1 MSDNKYFVGADI
13 GGTSVKIGL
22 FCNNNEEW
30 TDKWEIP
37 SERDNNGEN
46 ILPDISVSLKEA
58 CIRNSIAY
66 NDICGIGIGVPG
78 PVFNDG
84 TVNKCANLGWG
95 VINVK
100 NIMKELTGIENIV
113 AANDA
118 NVAALGEQWRGG
130 GKEFSNL
137 VMVTLGTG
145 VGGGIIIDGRIYSGS
160 LGAAGE
166 IGHIKVNPDENAV
179 CGCGCRGCLEQYS
192 SATGIVRLYKM
203 IMKDSASNDIT
214 AKDIFDMAK
223 EGNEPALTVI
233 DTAMKYLGMALANVA
248 AAIDPQAFVI
258 GGGVS
263 KAGSI
268 ITDMVSRYYN
278 MYSMGPLKNR
288 KFRLAGLGNDA
299 GIYGCVRLA
308 MDNYKTVEQ

>member
-1 MSDNKYFVGADI
+1 MIDKKYFAGADI
-13 GGTSVKIGL
+13 GGTTVKLGL
-22 FCNNNEEW
+22 FCSNNEEW
-30 TDKWEIP
+30 ADKWEIP
-37 SERDNNGEN
+37 SDRNNDGVN
-46 ILPDISVSLKEA
+46 ILPDIAVSIKEA
-58 CIRNSIAY
+58 CIRNNIAY
-66 NDICGIGIGVPG
+66 NDICGMGIGVPG

-100 NIMKELTGIENIV
+100 DITKELTGIDNIAV
-113 AANDA
+113 ANDA
-118 NVAALGEQWRGG
+118 NVAALGEQWKGG

-160 LGAAGE
+160 FGAAGE
-166 IGHIKVNPDENAV
+166 IGHIKVNPDETDV

-192 SATGIVRLYKM
+192 SATGIVRLYHKNA
-203 IMKDSASNDIT
+203 DYGASFDIT

-223 EGNEPALTVI
+223 EGDEAALFVI
-233 DTAMKYLGMALANVA
+233 DTAMKCLGMALANVA
-248 AAIDPQAFVI
+248 VSVDPQAFVI

-263 KAGSI
+263 KAGDI
-268 ITDMVSRYYN
+268 IIDMVSRYYN

-288 KFRLAGLGNDA
+288 RFILASLENDA

-308 MDNYKTVEQ
+308 MDKYQTGE